1 MLTNQLIFIIIRV
14 NNLLQNNSSIILCEV
29 AVEMRVIAIRANA
42 ARHRVNQ
49 LRRRPAALT
58 QSHSLVLPLAARY
71 DMLL

>member
-1 MLTNQLIFIIIRV
+1 MFIIIR

-29 AVEMRVIAIRANA
+29 AAEMRVIAIRATG

-58 QSHSLVLPLAARY
+58 QSPSLVLPLAARY
-71 DMLL
+71 DMIL